1 MGLRRKGRELALQAL
16 YQQEIT
22 ADQSDRALRMF
33 WQHFDTA
40 DAVKEFALSLVHGV
54 AERRSEIDRL
64 IEKVSANW
72 RLDRLSKVDVNI
84 LRLATFE
91 LLATPSVPAS
101 VVINE
106 AIEIARRFGTGE
118 STVFVN
124 GVLDQIATD
133 LGVKD
138 TGVAVPAEFAEDDEE

>member
-1 MGLRRKGRELALQAL
+1 M

>member
-16 YQQEIT
+16 YQQELT
-22 ADQSDRALRMF
+22 GDLSDQALRMF
-33 WQHFDTA
+33 WQHFDSA
-40 DAVKEFALSLVHGV
+40 DAVKEFALGLVHGV
-54 AERRSEIDRL
+54 AERHVEIDAL
-64 IEKVSANW
+64 IAKASANW

-91 LLATPSVPAS
+91 LLATPAVPPS

-106 AIEIARRFGTGE
+106 AIEIARRFGTQE

-124 GVLDQIATD
+124 GVLDQIATE
-133 LGVKD
+133 LGVKISA
-138 TGVAVPAEFAEDDEE
+138 TEMGNAVDD